1 MEGRYEEVKLR
12 LLQKN
17 SVEQSLQD
25 RCEQLQAKLA
35 ESAEERECLHRKVS
49 SMERECSESKAE
61 VTQLRA
67 ELRGATAEKITFQ
80 ERVSA
85 HFQQI
90 QP

>member
-1 MEGRYEEVKLR
+1 VKLR
-12 LLQKN
+12 LLQKS

-25 RCEQLQAKLA
+25 RCEQLQAKLV
-35 ESAEERECLHRKVS
+35 ESAEERECLHRKLS
-49 SMERECSESKAE
+49 SMERECCESKAA

-67 ELRGATAEKITFQ
+67 ELRGATAEKNTFQ

-85 HFQQI
+85 HFQI